1 MDTHTF
7 SRLVELTSYS
17 VLLVAV
23 AVVAQR
29 NLATSIRLLRLEG
42 FLLAMVSAVI
52 GLYTGESHLFWVAA
66 ITFVIKGLAIP
77 SFFFHVMHRI
87 GLPHD
92 AERSL
97 TVPLGLM
104 LASGLT
110 LVAYHVGRPLALAS
124 PWITR
129 DVLASSLGT
138 AFIGL
143 SLMIVCRKALTQ
155 MLGFLLME
163 DGIFLF
169 GITETYGMPL
179 LVELGIFFDLI
190 VAAGVTGILL
200 LRMGGDFGHVDV
212 DRLSDLRG

>member
-1 MDTHTF
+1 MDTHVI
-7 SRLVELTSYS
+7 SRLVELTSYG

-42 FLLAMVSAVI
+42 FLLAMVSAVV
-52 GLYTGESHLFWVAA
+52 GLHTGEPHLYWVAA
-66 ITFVIKGLAIP
+66 ITLIVKGLAIP
-77 SFFFHVMHRI
+77 SFFLHVMHKS

-92 AERSL
+92 AERSV
-97 TVPLGLM
+97 TVPLGVLM
-104 LASGLT
+104 ASGLT

-129 DVLASSLGT
+129 DILASSLGT

-179 LVELGIFFDLI
+179 LVELGIFFDVV
-190 VAAGVTGILL
+190 VAVGVTGILV
-200 LRMGGDFGHVDV
+200 LRMEDSLGHVDV
-212 DRLSDLRG
+212 DKLSELKG

>member
-1 MDTHTF
+1 MDTHLI
-7 SRLVELTSYS
+7 SRLVELASYG

-42 FLLAMVSAVI
+42 FLLATVSAVI
-52 GLYTGESHLFWVAA
+52 GVHVNDPHLYWVAA
-66 ITFVIKGLAIP
+66 ITLVVKGLAIP
-77 SFFFHVMHRI
+77 SFFLHVMHRI

-179 LVELGIFFDLI
+179 LVEIGIFFDLI

-200 LRMGGDFGHVDV
+200 LRMGGAFGQVDV
-212 DRLSDLRG
+212 DGLRDLKG